1 VTEAAPK
8 KKAAKK
14 AVELAAPVVLNLP
27 VQPPV
32 EPMLA
37 KAVDALPSAPGMSY
51 EPKWDGFRCIIFRDG
66 DQVELGSRGE
76 KPMTRYFPE
85 VVELVREQFPA
96 RCVVDC
102 ELIVI
107 RRDGEMPR
115 LDFEM
120 LQQRIHPAASRVTKL
135 AAETPAD
142 VVLFDILALGEEDL
156 TGRPYAERRDVLVEA
171 FKGVRPP
178 LHVTPITT
186 DAETAGRWFTDF
198 EGAGLDGLIA
208 KPADMPYV
216 QGKRLMFKVK
226 HARTADVV
234 VAGFRYHKTGPVVG
248 SLLLGL
254 YDSEGKLHHVGVAS
268 SFSAARR
275 KELLDELEPYR
286 HPKNHPWAAWAAQAG
301 EGPQSVEG
309 GGQRMPGAVSRWSG
323 TKDLS
328 FEPLD
333 PRLVM
338 EVAYNAMEGDRF
350 RQVAHFRRWR
360 PDRTPESCDY
370 DQLERPLVL
379 SVDQVLAPV
388 S

>member
-1 VTEAAPK
+1 M
-8 KKAAKK
+8 AKS
-14 AVELAAPVVLNLP
+14 VVPPDAGETVPLNLP
-27 VQPPV
+27 VLPPI

-37 KAVDALPSAPGMSY
+37 KAVDELPVADGMSY

-66 DQVELGSRGE
+66 DRVELGSRGE

-85 VVELVREQFPA
+85 VVEQVLAQFPP

-107 RRDGEMPR
+107 RRDTEVPR
-115 LDFEM
+115 LDFDM
-120 LQQRIHPAASRVTKL
+120 LQQRIHPAASRVKKL

-142 VVLFDILALGEEDL
+142 IVLFDILALGDDDL
-156 TGRPYAERRDVLVEA
+156 TEQPYSARREVLVKA
-171 FKGVRPP
+171 FQGVREPV
-178 LHVTPITT
+178 HVTPITT
-186 DAETAGRWFTDF
+186 DAVTARRWFTDF

-208 KPADMPYV
+208 KPASMLYV

-234 VAGFRYHKTGPVVG
+234 VAGFRYHKSGPVVG

-254 YDSEGKLHHVGVAS
+254 FDDNGKLHHVGVAS

-275 KELLDELEPYR
+275 KELLEELAPYR
-286 HPKNHPWAAWAAQAG
+286 NPKEHPWGAWAAQAV

-328 FEPLD
+328 FEALD
-333 PRLVM
+333 PKLVM

-350 RQVAHFRRWR
+350 RQVAHFKRWR
-360 PDRTPESCDY
+360 PDRTPESCTY
-370 DQLERPLVL
+370 DQLERPLRL
-379 SVDQVLAPV
+379 SVEQVLAPV